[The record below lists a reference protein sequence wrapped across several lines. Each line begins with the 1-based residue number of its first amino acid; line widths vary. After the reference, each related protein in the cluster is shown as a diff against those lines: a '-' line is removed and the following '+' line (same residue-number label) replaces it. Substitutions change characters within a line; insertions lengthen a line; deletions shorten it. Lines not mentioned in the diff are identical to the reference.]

1 MAGKSLEESAAIA
14 ADFTRE
20 AIRLTLE
27 DKGEHYYGV
36 HFEQV
41 IPLLVK
47 RLEQ

>member
-14 ADFTRE
+14 ADFKRE
-20 AIRLTLE
+20 EIRLTLE